1 MSLTYLG
8 HGGLVVRQIRSR
20 ENCVKIGALTQGS
33 IFCSNFGGDN
43 LQQLTSQM
51 YTLN

>member
-33 IFCSNFGGDN
+33 IFCSNFCGDN
-43 LQQLTSQM
+43 LQQYTSQM
-51 YTLN
+51 LH